1 MWKYINLE
9 VDGDYMKWFDGKE
22 IELKHFSGE
31 EMCEK
36 LSLEMWD
43 YDYGQWEKCDECI
56 RNALYIIDFDTVINM
71 EGFPTPHYGYFS
83 KEYYSKI
90 IKAFREIGDD
100 NDADILTE
108 AFYIDLYYQKFFD
121 NTEDKNEFDKIY
133 DEFSEKIDALERNLY
148 LNTDFDVW
156 SLLYKYLDVQIKKG

>member
-1 MWKYINLE
+1 MWKYINLK
-9 VDGDYMKWFDGKE
+9 VDGDNMKWFDGRE

-31 EMCEK
+31 EICEK

-43 YDYGQWEKCDECI
+43 YDYEQWEKCDECI
-56 RNALYIIDFDTVINM
+56 RNSLYIIDFDTVANM

-83 KEYYSKI
+83 NEYYLKI
-90 IKAFREIGDD
+90 VKAFRDIGDN
-100 NDADILTE
+100 NDADILAE
-108 AFYIDLYYQKFFD
+108 AFYIDSYYQQIFD

-133 DEFSEKIDALERNLY
+133 DEFSERIDALEKNLY

-156 SLLYKYLDVQIKKG
+156 SLLYKYLDAQIKKG